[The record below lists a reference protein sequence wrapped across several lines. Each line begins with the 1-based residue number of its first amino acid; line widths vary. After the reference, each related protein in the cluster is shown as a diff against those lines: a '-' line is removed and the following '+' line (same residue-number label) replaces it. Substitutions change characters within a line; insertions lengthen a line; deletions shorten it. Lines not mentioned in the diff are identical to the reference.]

1 MPAWLRHFASNF
13 DLERTFTREGRQ
25 EITLRYA
32 VWFSIVVLISLLPFR
47 IIEWVGEKN
56 ATNTF
61 YLVNNLVCTAFLF
74 LVGWLNSRHKNR
86 IAGEVFIFIS
96 SYLCFTAY
104 PYQNADQ
111 ILLYLV
117 IPVSIASLISDG
129 RKSLAVIIF
138 VIPLFLLTWQL
149 NFSQQPFPVFS
160 IVCLVIRGVN
170 LLEGIQDH

>member
-1 MPAWLRHFASNF
+1 MPAWLRQFASHF

-47 IIEWVGEKN
+47 IIAWVSVRN
-56 ATNTF
+56 DTNTF
-61 YLVNNLVCTAFLF
+61 YLVNNIICISTLL
-74 LVGWLNSRHKNR
+74 LVGWINSRHKIK
-86 IAGEVFIFIS
+86 IASEIFIFIS

-117 IPVSIASLISDG
+117 IPVFHCQSHLGWPQVFGSDHF
-129 RKSLAVIIF
+129 RY
-138 VIPLFLLTWQL
+138 P
-149 NFSQQPFPVFS
+149 NFSFS
-160 IVCLVIRGVN
+160 LST
-170 LLEGIQDH
+170 GI